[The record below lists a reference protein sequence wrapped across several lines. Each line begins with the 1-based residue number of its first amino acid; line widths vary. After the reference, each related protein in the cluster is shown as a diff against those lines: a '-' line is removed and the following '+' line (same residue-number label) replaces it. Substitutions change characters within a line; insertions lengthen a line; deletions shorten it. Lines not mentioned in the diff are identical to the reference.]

1 MAKEKNNENFVDEEM
16 DEEFGDIVVE
26 MTDDEGNSYF
36 YTEEMIIPVGDD
48 NYALLVEIH
57 DHEDCDCGCEHEHE
71 HEHEGCD
78 CGCED
83 GDVIIAKIVKDEN
96 GEDMYIE
103 PTDEEFELVQKAYE
117 EMMEAD
123 FDDEDEVK

>member
-1 MAKEKNNENFVDEEM
+1 MADEKNFVEE
-16 DEEFGDIVVE
+16 DLEEEFGDVVVE
-26 MTDDEGNSYF
+26 MTDEDGNSYF
-36 YTEEMIIPVGDD
+36 YTEEMIIPVGND
-48 NYALLVEIH
+48 NYALLVEITEH
-57 DHEDCDCGCEHEHE
+57 DHEHCDHHHE

-103 PTDEEFELVQKAYE
+103 PTDEEFEAVQKAYE
-117 EMMEAD
+117 EMMESD
-123 FDDEDEVK
+123 FDDEDDVK

>member
-1 MAKEKNNENFVDEEM
+1 MADEKKIVDENLD
-16 DEEFGDIVVE
+16 DEEVGDVVVE

-48 NYALLVEIH
+48 KYALLVEIH
-57 DHEDCDCGCEHEHE
+57 DHEDCNCDHEHK
-71 HEHEGCD
+71 HEHDDCD

-103 PTDEEFELVQKAYE
+103 PTDEEFEKVQKAYE
-117 EMMEAD
+117 ELIEEE
-123 FDDEDEVK
+123 FDDEE

>member
-1 MAKEKNNENFVDEEM
+1 MADEKNFVEEDL
-16 DEEFGDIVVE
+16 DEEFGDVVVE
-26 MTDDEGNSYF
+26 MTDEDGNSYF
-36 YTEEMIIPVGDD
+36 YTEEMIIPVGND
-48 NYALLVEIH
+48 NYALLVEITEH
-57 DHEDCDCGCEHEHE
+57 DHEHCDHHHE

-103 PTDEEFELVQKAYE
+103 PTDEEFEAVQKAYE
-117 EMMEAD
+117 EMMESD
-123 FDDEDEVK
+123 FDDEDDVK